1 MIVNPVL
8 AIRVKARGK
17 HETKQARIYPGIW
30 KSAREKAGTVT
41 TGDLEVNIKA
51 GTVTT
56 GDLEVRYNVRLLSKL
71 IVTEVTTGADAQ
83 VVASLQPTG
92 CIATPRVV
100 RR

>member
-17 HETKQARIYPGIW
+17 HETKRARIYPGTW
-30 KSAREKAGTVT
+30 KSARE
-41 TGDLEVNIKA
+41 KA